1 MPTKTSVYCII
12 VSYNGEKF
20 LPELFASLDK
30 TIIPNGVEF
39 KTVVVDNASTDDSLS
54 YLKTL
59 NNIHLIESKTN
70 TGFAEGNN
78 IGLRYALENGA
89 DFVFLLNQDTMVDVS
104 WLQEI
109 METAKKHPEAGAI
122 QSLLL
127 LHNPDKTAPKLI
139 NSWGNEL
146 HFLGFGFAGGL
157 KKLFKPDTLSTKSI
171 TYASGAAVLFRAED
185 LKKIGLFDAS
195 YFLYNED
202 TDLSL
207 RLRISGHNIVLAPK
221 SIIYHKYKF
230 GQNYNTYYYLE
241 KNRLRILLEYYKW
254 PTLLLILPFFIGYE
268 LGILLFAL
276 KNGFFKAKIKSWW
289 WVIKNFSL
297 IMKKRQAIQ
306 KLRTVSDLEFTKILR
321 GDIEFVEINNPLLQY
336 IANPLGQIYWT
347 IIRNLIFW

>member
-1 MPTKTSVYCII
+1 MSTKNSVYCII
-12 VSYNGEKF
+12 VCYNGAKF

-30 TIIPNGVEF
+30 TIMPNGVEF

-70 TGFAEGNN
+70 AGFAEGNN

-89 DFVFLLNQDTMVDVS
+89 NFVFLLNQDTVVDQN

-127 LHNPDKTAPKLI
+127 LHNQDETAPKLI

-157 KKLFKPDTLSTKSI
+157 KKLFKPDVLTAKSI
-171 TYASGAAVLFRAED
+171 TYASGAAVLFRSEA

-195 YFLYNED
+195 YFLYHED

-207 RLRISGHNIVLAPK
+207 RLRISGHDIILSPK

-230 GQNYNTYYYLE
+230 GPNQITYYHLE
-241 KNRLRILLEYYKW
+241 KNRLRVLLEYYKW

-276 KNGFFKAKIKSWW
+276 KSGFFKAKIKSWW
-289 WVIKNFSL
+289 WVIKNFPL
-297 IMKKRQAIQ
+297 VIKKRQNIQ
-306 KLRTVSDLEFTKILR
+306 SLRTISDLEFTKILR
-321 GDIEFVEINNPLLQY
+321 GDIEFVEVNNPLLQY
-336 IANPLGQIYWT
+336 IVNPLGKIYWAL
-347 IIRNLIFW
+347 IRSLIFW